1 MKKQITQKYS
11 KSSESSSDSSP
22 SSSIVDD
29 KLPKRVQAVIDD
41 YLSIDKRHRPSDIK
55 VFIDEKSGETKWSC
69 PCNPH
74 RKGPYEWQGM
84 DKMKRHTSGRLH
96 LEYVKTRKAPKPAK
110 RKPVNE
116 SVLKAKTEEARL
128 RYMSINPKNHREDD
142 IKVFYDP
149 EKEIFKWSCLCVKH
163 KSGYALKGLQH
174 MKIHTSSVPHTDFV
188 EARVVID
195 DGYNLINKFERKFG
209 PSKSSFDLVSWW
221 QRQGLFPHMLEW
233 EYNDNYQ
240 EEARCGYCECLV
252 GRTNDEEAFK
262 KHVAGITH
270 QTNVRQ
276 LKIDHKKTIN
286 KPSALAKSR
295 KRERS
300 SEPEVKKVIPA
311 TKPKDAVVEKT
322 KKDTNL
328 PIIELDED
336 LPKPSAPI
344 KPKKRERSPSPPMEK
359 DDKERE
365 RELKRGLIDR
375 IYKRA
380 YEYVD
385 SKNIEAE
392 IEERSKKMV
401 SKILDEVF
409 E

>member
-22 SSSIVDD
+22 SSSVVDD

-41 YLSIDKRHRPSDIK
+41 YLSIDKRHRASDIK
-55 VFIDEKSGETKWSC
+55 VFIDDKSGETRWSC

-74 RKGPYEWQGM
+74 RKGPYEWHGV

-163 KSGYALKGLQH
+163 KLGYALKGLQH

-209 PSKSSFDLVSWW
+209 PSKSSFDAIRWW
-221 QRQGLFPHMLEW
+221 KEKGLFHTELEL
-233 EYNDNYQ
+233 ENNDNDE
-240 EEARCGYCECLV
+240 EEARCGYCECLI
-252 GRTNDEEAFK
+252 GNSKDKEAFK
-262 KHVAGITH
+262 KHVAEKTH
-270 QTNVRQ
+270 QMNVIKRT
-276 LKIDHKKTIN
+276 LNTPN
-286 KPSALAKSR
+286 APVKPK

-300 SEPEVKKVIPA
+300 PEPEVKKVIPT
-311 TKPKDAVVEKT
+311 TKPKNVEK
-322 KKDTNL
+322 KDL
-328 PIIELDED
+328 PIIEISED
-336 LPKPSAPI
+336 LPKQTAPI
-344 KPKKRERSPSPPMEK
+344 RPKKRERSPSPPAEK

>member
-22 SSSIVDD
+22 SSSVVDD
-29 KLPKRVQAVIDD
+29 KLSKRVQAVIDD

-55 VFIDEKSGETKWSC
+55 VFIDEKSGETRWSC

-74 RKGPYEWQGM
+74 RKGPYEWQGV
-84 DKMKRHTSGRLH
+84 DKMRRHTSGRLH

-149 EKEIFKWSCLCVKH
+149 EKEIFKWSCLCLKH

-195 DGYNLINKFERKFG
+195 DGYNLINKFEKVFG
-209 PSKSSFDLVSWW
+209 DKDKSFDPIAWW
-221 QRQGLFPHMLEW
+221 KSQGLLIDMLDIHKDEDDD
-233 EYNDNYQ
+233 ED
-240 EEARCGYCECLV
+240 ARCKYCRSFIGY
-252 GRTNDEEAFK
+252 TNEKAEFER
-262 KHVAGITH
+262 HVKGAVHRGKVNTYHRHKGIL
-270 QTNVRQ
+270 NNEIPP
-276 LKIDHKKTIN
+276 KIPVQSK
-286 KPSALAKSR
+286 

-300 SEPEVKKVIPA
+300 PEPEVKKVIPA
-311 TKPKDAVVEKT
+311 TKPKDVEK
-322 KKDTNL
+322 KDL
-328 PIIELDED
+328 PIIEISED
-336 LPKPSAPI
+336 LPRTSIRPNVPT
-344 KPKKRERSPSPPMEK
+344 
-359 DDKERE
+359 
-365 RELKRGLIDR
+365 
-375 IYKRA
+375 
-380 YEYVD
+380 
-385 SKNIEAE
+385 N
-392 IEERSKKMV
+392 
-401 SKILDEVF
+401 
-409 E
+409 

>member
-1 MKKQITQKYS
+1 MKKQINEKYS
-11 KSSESSSDSSP
+11 KSSEDSSP
-22 SSSIVDD
+22 SSSVVDD
-29 KLPKRVQAVIDD
+29 KLPKRIQAVIDG

-55 VFIDEKSGETKWSC
+55 VFIDDKSGEIRWSC

-74 RKGPYEWQGM
+74 RKGPYEWQGV
-84 DKMKRHTSGRLH
+84 DKMRRHTSGKQH
-96 LEYVKTRKAPKPAK
+96 SEYTKTRKAPKPAK

-128 RYMSINPKNHREDD
+128 RYISINPKNHREDD

-195 DGYNLINKFERKFG
+195 DGYNLINKFEKVFG
-209 PSKSSFDLVSWW
+209 DKDKSFDPVTWW
-221 QRQGLFPHMLEW
+221 KSQGLLIDMLDIHKDEDDD
-233 EYNDNYQ
+233 ED
-240 EEARCGYCECLV
+240 ARCKYCRSFIGY
-252 GRTNDEEAFK
+252 TNEKEEFER
-262 KHVAGITH
+262 HVKGGVHRARVNTYH
-270 QTNVRQ
+270 RQ
-276 LKIDHKKTIN
+276 KG
-286 KPSALAKSR
+286 LATGYYPGTR

-300 SEPEVKKVIPA
+300 PEPEVKTVIPT
-311 TKPKDAVVEKT
+311 TKPKDAAAKT
-322 KKDTNL
+322 KKPID
-328 PIIELDED
+328 PAIIEISED

-344 KPKKRERSPSPPMEK
+344 KPKKRERSPSPPAEK

-401 SKILDEVF
+401 TKILDEVF